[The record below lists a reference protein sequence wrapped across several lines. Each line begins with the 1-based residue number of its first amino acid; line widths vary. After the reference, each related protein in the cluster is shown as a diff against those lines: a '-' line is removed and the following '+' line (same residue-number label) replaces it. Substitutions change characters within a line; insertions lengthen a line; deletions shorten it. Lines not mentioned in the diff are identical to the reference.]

1 MEIGTFFFF
10 VSSRQVAKI
19 RKKNKQEQKRWT
31 AGLLWGHW
39 FRVWSPNPKTVFLH
53 VEQVYIALEKSLHR
67 GTEGGICM
75 YSWRTSSAEIGPGIF
90 YLSAFF
96 QLCVWEEVVD
106 FSFLFCGVYIASLSS
121 SVSDSRSI
129 SLLEGRVQELGSTG
143 TCLDSR
149 RRKRRIQQQM
159 QRFQ

>member
-1 MEIGTFFFF
+1 
-10 VSSRQVAKI
+10 
-19 RKKNKQEQKRWT
+19 
-31 AGLLWGHW
+31 
-39 FRVWSPNPKTVFLH
+39 
-53 VEQVYIALEKSLHR
+53 
-67 GTEGGICM
+67 M
-75 YSWRTSSAEIGPGIF
+75 YLWRTSSAEIVPGIF
-90 YLSAFF
+90 YLSTFF
-96 QLCVWEEVVD
+96 QLCVWEEVAD